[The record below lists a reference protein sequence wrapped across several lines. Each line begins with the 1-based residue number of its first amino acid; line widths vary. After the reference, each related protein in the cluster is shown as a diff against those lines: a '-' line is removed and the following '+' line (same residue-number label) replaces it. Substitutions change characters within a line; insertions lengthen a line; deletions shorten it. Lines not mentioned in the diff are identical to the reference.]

1 MIEAPPSPP
10 AAPAPPRRFYR
21 EILFAVGLA
30 LTGLFLYQTAF
41 LLKPFVLAL
50 LIGLALEPQVERL
63 ARLGLNRYL
72 AAIAVV
78 LAAVGIVGLLVAVMA
93 PVVADQVRLLVEQ
106 GPELIRRVVDAVDR
120 FAHRF
125 PAIGARLSGRAAL
138 EPLMGRLGQVFPLL
152 AQFFGALTKIAV
164 DTILVLFLLVFGLG
178 RPEPVRGFLTQAVPS
193 RFADEA
199 GRVVARV
206 VPQLRAWVVGLA
218 VAMLSI
224 GLMTLVGLLI
234 LDVQYAF
241 AFAVLAGF
249 LEIVP
254 FAGPIISAVL
264 PAVVTAADDPI
275 KALYVVL
282 LFVGIQQV
290 ENHVLI
296 PLVMSR
302 ALDLH
307 PILIIF
313 LVLVMTYYLGVFGTF
328 IAVPAAVVVV
338 ALYKE
343 VYLPHAHPQELDS
356 DDRR

>member
-1 MIEAPPSPP
+1 MIEAPSSPP

-21 EILFAVGLA
+21 EILFAFAFALA
-30 LTGLFLYQTAF
+30 SLFLYQTAF
-41 LLKPFVLAL
+41 ILKPFVLAF
-50 LIGLALEPQVERL
+50 LIGLALEPPVERL

-78 LAAVGIVGLLVAVMA
+78 LAAVAVVSLLVALMA
-93 PVVADQVRLLVEQ
+93 PVVADQARLLVEQ
-106 GPELIRRVVDAVDR
+106 GPAMIQKAIAAFDR
-120 FAHRF
+120 LARRF
-125 PAIGARLSGRAAL
+125 PAIGKYVSGQAAL
-138 EPLMGRLGQVFPLL
+138 QPLFGRLGEVFPLVGQL
-152 AQFFGALTKIAV
+152 FGAVAKVAV
-164 DTILVLFLLVFGLG
+164 DTILVTFLLVFGLG
-178 RPEPVRGFLTQAVPS
+178 RPEPVRCLLAQAVPS

-199 GRVVARV
+199 RRVAARV
-206 VPQLRAWVVGLA
+206 LPQLRAWIVGLA

-224 GLMTLVGLLI
+224 GLMTLVGLLL

-249 LEIVP
+249 LEVVP
-254 FAGPIISAVL
+254 FVGPILSAVL
-264 PAVVTAADDPI
+264 PAVVTVADDPT
-275 KALYVVL
+275 KALYVIL

-313 LVLVMTYYLGVFGTF
+313 LVLVMTYYLGIFGTF
-328 IAVPAAVVVV
+328 IAVPTAVVVV
-338 ALYKE
+338 AFYQE
-343 VYLPHAHPQELDS
+343 VYLPRAHPDGVRS
-356 DDRR
+356 